1 MTKSKMHYFHEE
13 IATQF
18 GVGQAIIINHLLY
31 WISNNLAKS
40 KNYHDGRT
48 WTYNA
53 VNEFSIYFPY
63 WSESQIRT
71 ILKSL
76 LKQDVIIENNYNKHK
91 YDRTKWYAFNDEQYW
106 LSKYNP
112 IDRIDKWKPQD

>member
-1 MTKSKMHYFHEE
+1 MESKSHYFDIQ
-13 IATQF
+13 IANQF

-31 WISNNLAKS
+31 WVSNNQVKGR
-40 KNYHDGRT
+40 NYHDGKT

-53 VNEFSIYFPY
+53 VNEFSKYFTY

-76 LKQDVIIENNYNKHK
+76 LNQDVIIEGNFNKHK

-106 LSKYNP
+106 LTEYNP
-112 IDRIDKWKPQD
+112 IDKTDNWKPKY